1 MMMLILGAL
10 SGIITYIC
18 LKSPKTRKEALLFS
32 VVVVLLVVCCYRNA
46 DSYDNTQN
54 FSKEYQLML
63 AGNGFSLQDAKV
75 REAET
80 TVYENIGKW
89 LVAICILVI
98 MFAVATTEELTKDEA
113 RTIYKKVL
121 VLLIS
126 MLMYMFSLLWGLK
139 LTLLPY
145 IKKNAESKK
154 EIPCLS

>member
-32 VVVVLLVVCCYRNA
+32 VVVALLVVCCYRNA

-89 LVAICILVI
+89 LVAICMLVI

-154 EIPCLS
+154 

>member
-1 MMMLILGAL
+1 
-10 SGIITYIC
+10 
-18 LKSPKTRKEALLFS
+18 
-32 VVVVLLVVCCYRNA
+32 
-46 DSYDNTQN
+46 
-54 FSKEYQLML
+54 ML

-89 LVAICILVI
+89 LVAICMLVI

-154 EIPCLS
+154 

>member
-32 VVVVLLVVCCYRNA
+32 VVVALLVVCCYRNA